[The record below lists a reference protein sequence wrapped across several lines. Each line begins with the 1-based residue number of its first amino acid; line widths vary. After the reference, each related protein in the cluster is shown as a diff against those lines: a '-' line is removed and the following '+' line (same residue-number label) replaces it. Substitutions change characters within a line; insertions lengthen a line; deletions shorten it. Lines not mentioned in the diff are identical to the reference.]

1 MTLHTLGSQFQYPSP
16 DMKKIKQ
23 NRDEIHYK
31 IRTLSTVYLPVLGEQ
46 LASLEEELKAIDK
59 QALSTLTLLPNA
71 LPIGEIQRFHTII
84 EKMKLEPSTPEQQKA
99 IDSFYEEINSL
110 IKNGTSEVLK
120 YSTTLNNNLANFK
133 AVTLSDNQ
141 YRIKELED
149 SIANISPHIAELE
162 SDIEKL
168 TTDESELNGAIKLI
182 EATDTF
188 SLIKELFLTAEKL
201 AGLNLSAPQVE
212 LVKTGIAAAGKI
224 LNLISDRIKYDHL
237 IEARRQIQARL
248 DDRRRNLVS
257 VKQDVK
263 ILQDRKDQLVE
274 FQSVQT
280 PREAYTNEISTLADA
295 LDKFLEINEHD
306 ATDDFSSV
314 VKRFIEQ
321 SNIFIKHL
329 KNLRQEWRS

>member
-16 DMKKIKQ
+16 DMKKIKH
-23 NRDEIHYK
+23 NSDEIQYK
-31 IRTLSTVYLPVLGEQ
+31 ISKLSTIYLPVLGEQ
-46 LASLEEELKAIDK
+46 LASLLEELNSINQ
-59 QALSTLTLLPNA
+59 QALSTLTLLPTV

-84 EKMKLEPSTPEQQKA
+84 EKLKLEPSSPEQQEA
-99 IDSFYEEINSL
+99 IKSFYEEINSS
-110 IKNGTSEVLK
+110 IKISTSEVSKLA
-120 YSTTLNNNLANFK
+120 TTLNNNLANFK

-141 YRIKELED
+141 YRIKELES
-149 SIANISPHIAELE
+149 SISNISPHIAELE

-168 TTDESELNGAIKLI
+168 TTDESELNSAIKLI
-182 EATDTF
+182 ESMDTF

-201 AGLNLSAPQVE
+201 AGLDLSASQVE
-212 LVKTGIAAAGKI
+212 LVKAGIAAAGKI
-224 LNLISDRIKYDHL
+224 LNLISDRIKYGNL
-237 IEARRQIQARL
+237 IEARRQIQVRL
-248 DDRRRNLVS
+248 DDRRRNLARIN
-257 VKQDVK
+257 QDVK
-263 ILQDRKDQLVE
+263 ILQDQKNQLVE

-280 PREAYTNEISTLADA
+280 PREAYTNEISTLAEA
-295 LDKFLEINEHD
+295 VYKFLEINEHD